1 MPRAALP
8 ALGLLLAPAQSWAC
22 SGPGAME
29 YILRSERQGLLL
41 FAGTLVFAI
50 GLTLVPRLRAR
61 GLRKLW
67 PFALLVVIHPGWWMS
82 ARSGDCGRTLVEGS
96 VLITAVALVLGAIA
110 IVRAKP
116 GRSLPAS

>member
-1 MPRAALP
+1 
-8 ALGLLLAPAQSWAC
+8 
-22 SGPGAME
+22 ME

-41 FAGTLVFAI
+41 FALTLVFAI

-96 VLITAVALVLGAIA
+96 VLITAVALILGVIA

-116 GRSLPAS
+116 GRPLPTS